1 MRIRKFSTQKTR
13 FRGEIAQNIETW
25 YTMGKFMPGR
35 RISNWYYV
43 YVLQSLKDG
52 EFYVGYTAN
61 LAGRIAE
68 HNTQK
73 NRSTKSRT
81 PLRLIYAEACIAE
94 EDARRRERYL
104 KTTQG
109 RRMLKL
115 RLRKFLNS

>member
-1 MRIRKFSTQKTR
+1 M
-13 FRGEIAQNIETW
+13 GE
-25 YTMGKFMPGR
+25 MPGR

-52 EFYVGYTAN
+52 EFYMGHTAN
-61 LAGRIAE
+61 LTGRIAE
-68 HNTQK
+68 HNNQK
-73 NRSTKSRT
+73 NRSTKPRA
-81 PLRLIYAEACIAE
+81 PFRLIYAEACIAE

-115 RLRKFLNS
+115 RLRKFLNG

>member
-1 MRIRKFSTQKTR
+1 
-13 FRGEIAQNIETW
+13 
-25 YTMGKFMPGR
+25 MGKFMPGR

-52 EFYVGYTAN
+52 EFYVGYTIDLQA
-61 LAGRIAE
+61 RIAK
-68 HNTQK
+68 HNAQK
-73 NRSTKSRT
+73 NKSTKSRI
-81 PLRLIYAEACIAE
+81 PLQLIYAEACLAE
-94 EDARRRERYL
+94 EDARRRECYL

>member
-68 HNTQK
+68 EGISRLASAIVQEIVGAYRSGEIERGDRLHN
-73 NRSTKSRT
+73 
-81 PLRLIYAEACIAE
+81 RLKQLAAV
-94 EDARRRERYL
+94 
-104 KTTQG
+104 
-109 RRMLKL
+109 
-115 RLRKFLNS
+115 

>member
-1 MRIRKFSTQKTR
+1 
-13 FRGEIAQNIETW
+13 
-25 YTMGKFMPGR
+25 MPGR

-52 EFYVGYTAN
+52 DFYVGFTNN
-61 LAGRIAE
+61 LQERIAK
-68 HNTQK
+68 HNARK
-73 NRSTKSRT
+73 NQSTKSRV
-81 PLRLIYAEACIAE
+81 PFRLIYAEACLTE